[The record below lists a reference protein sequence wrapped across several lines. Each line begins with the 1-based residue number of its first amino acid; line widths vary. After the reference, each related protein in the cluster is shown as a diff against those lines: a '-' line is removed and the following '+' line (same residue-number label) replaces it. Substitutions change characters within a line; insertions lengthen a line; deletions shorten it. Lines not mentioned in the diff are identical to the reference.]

1 MQFIDYYS
9 VLGVLNT
16 ASTNELKIA
25 YRSLVKKYHPDINHS
40 SDATAKMQLLNEA
53 YLILSDPEAKTIYDV
68 EWIRYHETKGGE
80 SQTKQSPPD
89 NNEEQ
94 ATGKNYHF
102 ESDLLRDWIEKA
114 QKQAGD
120 ITAQAVK
127 DTGGIVKAAGKG
139 AVSGIIQVLGY
150 FVIINIIFLFVK
162 SC

>member
-40 SDATAKMQLLNEA
+40 SDATTKMQLLNEA

-68 EWIRYHETKGGE
+68 EWIRYHETMGGE

-102 ESDLLRDWIEKA
+102 QSDLLRDWIEKA
-114 QKQAGD
+114 QKQARD

-127 DTGGIVKAAGKG
+127 DTSGIVKAAGKG

-150 FVIINIIFLFVK
+150 FVIINIIFLLVK